1 MTGGSDPGSL
11 RYGRSGPGAA
21 AGPGRAFGEAGQESG
36 QPRAAR
42 AEPITGAVRS
52 VIAWLPGSRTGSG
65 KAPAARL
72 LTRRTPSLWGA
83 CMPHRVLRARRPRT
97 PFTSRPLA
105 LRQVIRKIVI
115 AAAAAA

>member
-1 MTGGSDPGSL
+1 MAPGEPH
-11 RYGRSGPGAA
+11 RIWEGA
-21 AGPGRAFGEAGQESG
+21 
-36 QPRAAR
+36 
-42 AEPITGAVRS
+42 
-52 VIAWLPGSRTGSG
+52 SR
-65 KAPAARL
+65 RL